1 MTKILF
7 LGNSH
12 TYMNDMPFLFKEVFE
27 RSCRE
32 VCDVTM
38 LAFSGR
44 DLEWHRKE
52 YFSLRFA
59 LLYGNYDYC
68 VIQQAAHPFPEKS
81 TTMEN
86 GRKII
91 DLCRRTGTIPVLYM
105 TWAEKAYPE
114 NQKKMI
120 NVYTALAEETGAM
133 LAKAGIVW
141 EAVRKEAPQIDLFFK
156 DGEHAS
162 PYGDLLIASVLC
174 RTLRR
179 NVQLKAPARLIDF
192 HVHFENEFP
201 EASFGDDRFFT
212 PDPEA
217 VDTILRMVTEL
228 I

>member
-7 LGNSH
+7 VGNSH

-38 LAFSGR
+38 LAYSGR

-86 GRKII
+86 GREII
-91 DLCRRTGTIPVLYM
+91 DLCRKTGTIPVLYM

-120 NVYTALAEETGAM
+120 DVYTELAEESGAL

-141 EAVRKEAPQIDLFFK
+141 QSVRQEAPEIDLFFK

-162 PYGDLLIASVLC
+162 PYGDLLIAAVLC

-179 NVQLKAPARLIDF
+179 NAQLKAPARLIDF
-192 HVHFENEFP
+192 HVRFEGEFP
-201 EASFGDDRFFT
+201 EASFGDERFFT
-212 PDPEA
+212 PDPDA
-217 VDTILRMVTEL
+217 VSTILRKVTEL